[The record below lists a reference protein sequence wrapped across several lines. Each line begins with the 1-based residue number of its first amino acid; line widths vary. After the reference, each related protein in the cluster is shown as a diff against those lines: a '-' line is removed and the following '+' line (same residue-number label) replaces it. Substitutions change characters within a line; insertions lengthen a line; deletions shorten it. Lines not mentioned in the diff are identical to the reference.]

1 MRVSGRGVGG
11 WYSKGWKV
19 LAFKL
24 RSFWVSPS
32 QRFKQVAKDACSHI
46 LGMGLVPKKSGWELL
61 GWLSTYGERILLKR
75 LGDPCGGSLAME
87 KDTTLHGTLQWAR
100 ILVKSN
106 GRKVLATIHMEVGI
120 LSFSIHL
127 CWKNL
132 SWVILVYPNRNCTG
146 REVSEDVVGSPHAR
160 RNLVLNGESL
170 EMDRGYLLDLGQS
183 LPMTRPHTGDGQW
196 LSSMEEAC

>member
-1 MRVSGRGVGG
+1 
-11 WYSKGWKV
+11 
-19 LAFKL
+19 
-24 RSFWVSPS
+24 
-32 QRFKQVAKDACSHI
+32 
-46 LGMGLVPKKSGWELL
+46 
-61 GWLSTYGERILLKR
+61 
-75 LGDPCGGSLAME
+75 ME
-87 KDTTLHGTLQWAR
+87 KDTTLRGTLQWAR

-106 GRKVLATIHMEVGI
+106 GRKVLATIH
-120 LSFSIHL
+120 L

-132 SWVILVYPNRNCTG
+132 LWVILVYPKRNCTG

-170 EMDRGYLLDLGQS
+170 ETDRGYLLDLGQS